1 MKTAL
6 IAFLGE
12 MRKSLLVTWTYRAN
26 ELVSMFTLGFVFLG
40 IGFLIGEGELDPD
53 QLAFMF
59 VGYLAWFYTAAVIGN
74 LAWGLRAEM
83 SAGTLEQM
91 SMGAAPVGL
100 MLTARVVAGL
110 LVVTVQIILQGLA
123 FFMLLDVRIPL
134 HWEGL
139 PVLAVMMAG
148 LFGFGYIVA
157 GATLV
162 FKQFESL
169 ANVVQNALLFL
180 NGTMMPIDVMP
191 GWLATFARTLPS
203 TQGVI
208 VLHRVVLDGQSL
220 AAVWRDGSLVWLIVH
235 SVVYL
240 VAGWLVFGICE
251 RVAKNWGSLG
261 QY

>member
-1 MKTAL
+1 
-6 IAFLGE
+6 

-26 ELVSMFTLGFVFLG
+26 ELVSMFTLGFIFLG

-53 QLAFMF
+53 QMAFMF
-59 VGYLAWFYTAAVIGN
+59 VGYLAWFYTATVIGN

-100 MLTARVVAGL
+100 ILTARVMVGL
-110 LVVTVQIILQGLA
+110 LIVTAQIVVQGLV
-123 FFMLLDVRIPL
+123 FFLLLGIRIPL
-134 HWEGL
+134 HWTGL
-139 PVLAVMMAG
+139 PVLAVMLVG
-148 LFGFGYIVA
+148 LFGFGYAIA
-157 GATLV
+157 GATMV
-162 FKQFESL
+162 FKQFQSL

-180 NGTMMPIDVMP
+180 NGTMMPVDTMP

-203 TQGVI
+203 TQAV
-208 VLHRVVLDGQSL
+208 VVLRRVLLDGRSL

-235 SVVYL
+235 SIVYL
-240 VAGWLVFGICE
+240 VAGWIVFSICE
-251 RVAKNWGSLG
+251 RVAKAQGSLG